1 MEAMS
6 VPALLP
12 SKASERARVL
22 FVLAVVL
29 TAVIPHVPYGIYV
42 AWPLILLSTLAHELG
57 HGFTALAVGGRFE
70 SFRMWPDGSGVAAW
84 GGVDD
89 RLRIAIV
96 AAGGLVGPAF
106 TAMAFFVLGKRGR
119 GARACLL
126 FGGVLLL
133 AVELLLVRNPFG
145 LVFVGAVALASL
157 VIAVKAP
164 EWLAQG
170 ALVFVATELAL
181 SVFTRADYLFTATA
195 HTAGGT
201 MPSDVEQMAQALFL
215 PFFVWGALCG
225 LVSLLALAV
234 GVRIYLRQ

>member
-1 MEAMS
+1 MS
-6 VPALLP
+6 APALLP
-12 SKASERARVL
+12 AKASERARVL
-22 FVLAVVL
+22 FLIAVVA
-29 TAVIPHVPYGIYV
+29 TAVIPHVPYGVYV
-42 AWPLILLSTLAHELG
+42 AWPLVLLSTLAHELG
-57 HGFTALAVGGRFE
+57 HGFTALVVGGQFQ

-89 RLRIAIV
+89 RLRLAIV

-106 TAMAFFVLGKRGR
+106 TAMAFFVLGRKAR
-119 GARACLL
+119 GARVCLAL
-126 FGGVLLL
+126 VGLLLL

-145 LVFVGAVALASL
+145 MVFVGVVAAAALL
-157 VIAVKAP
+157 IAVKAP
-164 EWLAQG
+164 EWLAQ
-170 ALVFVATELAL
+170 ASLVFVATELAL

-225 LVSLLALAV
+225 LVSLFALLV
-234 GVRIYLRQ
+234 GLRIYLRQ